1 MEHPVSDRSGDPSVS
16 GRADHFEVAALST
29 PEVQAANIL
38 RGDRSGYAMPPMA
51 RAVATNACPSCW
63 RLDVLARSLSH
74 VARIE
79 RRKRRTAPSL
89 GNVQRR

>member
-29 PEVQAANIL
+29 PEVQLPTSSAATDPGMGCHRWQEPRRL
-38 RGDRSGYAMPPMA
+38 MLVR
-51 RAVATNACPSCW
+51 VAGGW
-63 RLDVLARSLSH
+63 HVLARSLSH

-89 GNVQRR
+89 GNVQRG